1 MDTKV
6 LGGSRLPWIDWAKAL
21 GIFLVIY
28 GHAPA
33 SGHIFIYMFHMPFF
47 FMLSGYL
54 YKRANIK
61 NEIKKSFKS
70 LILPYFIYNVILLII
85 TFILGN
91 FKLHMIY
98 DILLGNQE
106 GIGIKYFNPLWFL
119 ISLFIMRIVSSLF
132 SETKLICLGC
142 LCILTASILYHF
154 QYFSYNNDYFQLCTT
169 LICYPFFIGGF
180 VIKNKNIKIQFPLFK
195 TNFLS
200 IIIFLVSGGF
210 LLLLGYNNGFVNIF
224 RATQAGNS
232 IVIFYLVG
240 FLLSYMIICIISTFL
255 NRSSAIIETIS
266 SGTVLILALHRMFL
280 LGIIYNLPKN
290 NFTAITV
297 SILVMI
303 ICYPLIVLSKKYFH
317 AIIGHRG

>member
-1 MDTKV
+1 MIKD
-6 LGGSRLPWIDWAKAL
+6 RIHWIDWAKAL
-21 GIFLVIY
+21 EIFLVVY

-33 SGHIFIYMFHMPFF
+33 SGHIYIYMFHMPFF

-54 YKRANIK
+54 YKRSNVK

-70 LILPYFIYNVILLII
+70 LILPYYIYNVILLII

-91 FKLHMIY
+91 FKLHIIY

-132 SETKLICLGC
+132 SEKKLIYISL

-154 QYFSYNNDYFQLCTT
+154 QCFSYNNDYFQLCTT

-195 TNFLS
+195 TKFLT
-200 IIIFLVSGGF
+200 IIIFLMGGF
-210 LLLLGYNNGFVNIF
+210 LLLLGYYNGFVNVF
-224 RATQAGNS
+224 RATQAGNN
-232 IVIFYLVG
+232 IVVFYLVG
-240 FLLSYMIICIISTFL
+240 LLLSYMIICIISTFL
-255 NRSSAIIETIS
+255 NRPSAIIETIS
-266 SGTVLILALHRMFL
+266 KGTILILCTHQFVLISINHYYPLS
-280 LGIIYNLPKN
+280 
-290 NFTAITV
+290 TITSFVV
-297 SILVMI
+297 SLI
-303 ICYPLIVLSKKYFH
+303 ICVISYFFIRLSSKYCPVF
-317 AIIGHRG
+317 IGK

>member
-1 MDTKV
+1 MIKD
-6 LGGSRLPWIDWAKAL
+6 RIHWIDWAKAL
-21 GIFLVIY
+21 GIFLVVY

-91 FKLHMIY
+91 FKFHMIY

-132 SETKLICLGC
+132 SEKKLIYISL

-154 QYFSYNNDYFQLCTT
+154 QCFSYNNDYFQLCTT

-195 TNFLS
+195 TKFLT
-200 IIIFLVSGGF
+200 IIIFLMGGGF
-210 LLLLGYNNGFVNIF
+210 LLLLGYYNGFVNVF
-224 RATQAGNS
+224 RATQAGNN
-232 IVIFYLVG
+232 IVVFYLVG
-240 FLLSYMIICIISTFL
+240 LLLSYMIICIISTFL

-266 SGTVLILALHRMFL
+266 KGTILILCTHQFVLISINHYYPLS
-280 LGIIYNLPKN
+280 
-290 NFTAITV
+290 TITSFVV
-297 SILVMI
+297 SLI
-303 ICYPLIVLSKKYFH
+303 ICVISYFFIRLSSKYCPVF
-317 AIIGHRG
+317 IGK